1 MFELTSHVRYSECD
15 QTGHLSLLGAINYL
29 QDTSVRHSVSVGRGP
44 AAMAASGRAWLLA
57 GWHIVVDELPEL
69 DEAITVTTVPYDD
82 KSPILFRRFFE
93 LAREDGTPCV
103 RADSIWFLF
112 DAEAGRPVRV
122 PEEEAAPYRGSEPQ
136 DTVEPA
142 ERRVR
147 CTMELE
153 AGEPLVVSEHLL
165 DSNGHVNNAKYVQ
178 IALEA
183 ASAAAGRA
191 WPVHDI
197 RVGYANAAKLGDT
210 IVPHVGIA
218 GSEAQVELTDEGGT
232 PWATVLFR

>member
-15 QTGHLSLLGAINYL
+15 QTGRLSLLGAINYL

-44 AAMAASGRAWLLA
+44 ATMAKSGRAWLLA
-57 GWHIVVDELPEL
+57 GWHIVVHELPEL
-69 DEAITVTTVPYDD
+69 DEAVTVTTIPYDD
-82 KSPILFRRFFE
+82 KSPILFRRYFE
-93 LAREDGTPCV
+93 LSRADGTACMQ
-103 RADSIWFLF
+103 ADSIWFLF
-112 DAEAGRPVRV
+112 DAEAGRPIRV
-122 PEEEAAPYRGSEPQ
+122 PEEEASPYRGNDPQ
-136 DTVEPA
+136 DVIEPA
-142 ERRVR
+142 DRRVR

-183 ASAAAGRA
+183 ASAAAGHP

-218 GSEAQVELTDEGGT
+218 EGEAQVELANEKGA
-232 PWATVLFR
+232 PWATALFA